1 VLAFLSFLRQNP
13 VMTSNRH
20 GFASGDEAEALNHYI
35 QEIAKLPRLN
45 PDEEKELGRR
55 VQNGDEEALRR
66 LVEGNLRFVVSYVK
80 RYRRMGVSYLDLIH
94 EGNLGLMEAAR
105 RFDPE
110 RNVKFISY
118 AVWWIRQAAIQAL
131 SDRHRIFSVPAR
143 LSRAFGQI
151 EKKFESESYSDG
163 TPAPAEVAES
173 LDVSVEDVN
182 TFIAI
187 SGRDVSLSES
197 TSEDGELELAERL
210 EQETEVPV
218 ELDLIRQAFRRRV
231 EALLTELGP
240 KEAEVIRLRF
250 GLGGEEPKTLQ
261 EIGDELHLTRE
272 RIRQIEN
279 KAMNKLRRSSDAKGL
294 RGFLN

>member
-1 VLAFLSFLRQNP
+1 MVSAR
-13 VMTSNRH
+13 R
-20 GFASGDEAEALNHYI
+20 GFESGEEAEALNQYI
-35 QEIAKLPRLN
+35 REIAKLPRLT
-45 PDEEKELGRR
+45 PDEEKELGSRI
-55 VQNGDEEALRR
+55 QQGDEEALRR

-80 RYRRMGVSYLDLIH
+80 RYRGMGVSYLDLIH
-94 EGNLGLMEAAR
+94 DGNLGLMEAAR

-118 AVWWIRQAAIQAL
+118 AVWWIRQAVIQAL
-131 SDRHRIFSVPAR
+131 SDCHRIFSVPAR

-173 LDVSVEDVN
+173 LEVSLEDVN

-187 SGRDVSLSES
+187 SGRDVSLSDS
-197 TSEDGELELAERL
+197 MSEDGEIELSDRL
-210 EQETEVPV
+210 EQETEAPV
-218 ELDLIRQAFRRRV
+218 ELDLMKKAFRHRI
-231 EALLTELGP
+231 EALLKELGP
-240 KEAEVIRLRF
+240 KEAEIIRLRF
-250 GLGGEEPKTLQ
+250 GFDGEDPKTLQ

-294 RGFLN
+294 KGFLN